1 VKLFFEQY
9 PYSPEDVKDILDKDL
24 YTDYNGSK
32 VIPYV
37 GYYYAPN
44 IKNED
49 GHIVGDSI
57 FILPKVFITQG
68 KLEGEEKARE
78 LAFGRYKPEDII
90 DVDTKEVLEK
100 KDNEVIFGLST
111 WLYKAIAHFVERHQ
125 STGISREAYIQN
137 VVSFRGEEDQTYLD
151 TILSLLKFHKEHKNL
166 FTYITILNS
175 SGRSTINWDKTI
187 NKSVAIIKRGVPFYP
202 ETIAK
207 DKAVNYDEDLI
218 VLFYSVLNYLKN
230 KYQFRV
236 DRKIEYKLI
245 KPNKIQQLIDSG
257 KGLRILKDIRK
268 KYFTDELVA
277 LWNLLRV
284 FFDKAH
290 RVATKK
296 YTEERLLVRSFNI
309 VFEDMIDQLLGDKKE
324 DILDG
329 SLKDQADG
337 KRIDHIYKDAAL
349 IPNSEIYYIGDSK
362 YYKDGNDV
370 TGSAFFKQYTYAKN
384 VIQVCMNIFEGGAG
398 KDLLGKIRY
407 VDTKTEGYNIT
418 PNFFIRGNITN
429 FNNFDYTNLELSND
443 TPDDISKNR
452 SIQWKDRLF
461 DRDTLIVQSY
471 NINFLFVLSAYV
483 GNSNDEATKTF
494 IHRQFRNDIL
504 KTLAKNYCLYKVHPK
519 NLDDF
524 VEKYFRLL
532 CGKMYRGN
540 DVDNFI
546 WLAFEHNSETKD
558 ADLKKIELDCTISKP
573 GVLKKD
579 NKGIYNFEFEGE
591 S

>member
-1 VKLFFEQY
+1 MKLFFEQY
-9 PYSPEDVKDILDKDL
+9 PYSPEDVKDVLDRDL

-37 GYYYAPN
+37 GYYYAPT
-44 IKNED
+44 IKNENGD
-49 GHIVGDSI
+49 NVGDSV

-68 KLEGEEKARE
+68 KLEGEDKARD

-90 DVDTKEVLEK
+90 DVDTKEILEK

-111 WLYKAIAHFVERHQ
+111 WLYKAIAHFVERNKK
-125 STGISREAYIQN
+125 TGISREAYIQN
-137 VVSFRGEEDQTYLD
+137 VVSFRGEEDQTFLD

-175 SGRSTINWDKTI
+175 SGKSTINWDKTI
-187 NKSVAIIKRGVPFYP
+187 NKSVAIIKKGVPFYP

-236 DRKIEYKLI
+236 DRKIEYRLI
-245 KPNKIQQLIDSG
+245 KPNKIQQLIDTG
-257 KGLRILKDIRK
+257 KGLRLLKEIRK

-296 YTEERLLVRSFNI
+296 YTEERLLVRNFNI

-337 KRIDHIYKDAAL
+337 KRIDHIYHDCAL
-349 IPNSEIYYIGDSK
+349 IPDSEIYYIGDSK
-362 YYKDGNDV
+362 YYKDSNDV

-384 VIQVCMNIFEGGAG
+384 VIQVCMNIFDGGAG
-398 KDLLGKIRY
+398 KDLLGEIRY
-407 VDTKTEGYNIT
+407 VDTETEGYNIT
-418 PNFFIRGNITN
+418 PNFFIRGNITD
-429 FNNFDYTNLELSND
+429 FNNINYTNIGLSND
-443 TPDDISKNR
+443 TPEDISKNR
-452 SIQWKDRLF
+452 STHWKDRLF
-461 DRDTLIVQSY
+461 DRDTLIIQSY
-471 NINFLFVLSAYV
+471 NINFLYVLSAYV
-483 GNSNDEATKTF
+483 GNSSDSATKTT
-494 IHRQFRNDIL
+494 IHKKFRDDIM
-504 KTLAKNYCLYKVHPK
+504 KTLAKNYYLYKVRPK
-519 NLDDF
+519 KFDDF
-524 VEKYFRLL
+524 IDKYFRLL

-540 DVDNFI
+540 DKDDFI
-546 WLAFEHNSETKD
+546 WLAFEHNSETME
-558 ADLKKIELDCTISKP
+558 ADLKRIKPDCIISKP
-573 GVLKKD
+573 GVLERD
-579 NKGIYNFEFEGE
+579 NKGHLNFAFELDC
-591 S
+591 